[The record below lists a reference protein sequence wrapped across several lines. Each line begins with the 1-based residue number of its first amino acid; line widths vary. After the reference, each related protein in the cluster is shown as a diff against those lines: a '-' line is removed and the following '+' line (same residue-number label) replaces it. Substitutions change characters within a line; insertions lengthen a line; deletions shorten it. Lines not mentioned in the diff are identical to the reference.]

1 MLLEEMDQ
9 GCDSIYK
16 SRAPM
21 IKKELDKIAQVE
33 EQLFKLDEFKEVLV
47 SQLQEVLIA

>member
-1 MLLEEMDQ
+1 
-9 GCDSIYK
+9 
-16 SRAPM
+16 M

-47 SQLQEVLIA
+47 SQLQEVLIAQSKLTSDDPIEKIN